1 MKIALHSVS
10 YGGVWKGQYMLSLE
24 NLDKAAKKILNY
36 MRNLIAEVEK
46 KVKK

>member
-1 MKIALHSVS
+1 MNLGLHSVS

-24 NLDKAAKKILNY
+24 NLDKAAKKMLNY
-36 MRNLIAEVEK
+36 MRNLIVEVEK